1 MFKMKIFQSYDYGCK
16 KQNLLANG
24 QEEPIDYLGKYDLI
38 DIDMHLFI
46 SLNDDLIKADDILEH
61 YHALKRHRPDLAHLK
76 IYEGYSHIDFT
87 YQSHHALT

>member
-1 MFKMKIFQSYDYGCK
+1 
-16 KQNLLANG
+16 
-24 QEEPIDYLGKYDLI
+24 
-38 DIDMHLFI
+38 MHLFI